1 MALAALAPLLADP
14 VRSAQ
19 PLDLARPPPS
29 SKARWSGWPLR
40 RLARLRLPLKR
51 PSTLALL
58 RDPASARNRT
68 LASAHRPNNP
78 VLVHRPHPTS
88 VSSGRHKPRSQTSVE
103 ASSGRPRSRRHNRTS
118 VEASLERPR
127 SRRHNR
133 TSVEASLERLRSRR
147 HNRTSVEASL
157 ARLLSNMRRSR
168 TLAEVS
174 SERLPSNMRRN
185 PTLAEA
191 SLARL
196 RSSSNSK
203 GSADLLKAIPTA
215 AALSP
220 GTVRHPKVPVLAH
233 PWAALP

>member
-118 VEASLERPR
+118 VEASL
-127 SRRHNR
+127 
-133 TSVEASLERLRSRR
+133 
-147 HNRTSVEASL
+147 